1 MRGPRVLAAM
11 TKLTWTL
18 VALASLGGAAQAEVV
33 EGSYATADVM
43 NVSRGSHRGVAQDYL
58 VAPSG
63 GELTSSMKFLMTEP
77 SLGGEAMK
85 FSDLALWSVG
95 GRWAIYPR
103 LELSLEASFL
113 AKQPSFTDEKPWQSI
128 GGAIRSSLSRHAA
141 LQVTAAGGHLIG
153 HEGMW
158 TKEALLLQWRKP
170 IARVMQFDIA
180 AGVDGASLSAPRAP
194 SAYIAEVALMTSAL
208 FREPS
213 GHWGGWVGLGYAVPV
228 AYRGADPTTGMSVDP
243 QPRLDFRIGTVLS
256 LVKNW
261 DLFAELAII
270 DRGDM
275 ENPATRLPIMD
286 GGFDQQ
292 QVILGVTRHFE
303 GRRDSS
309 DDDNVAYRLR

>member
-1 MRGPRVLAAM
+1 M

-18 VALASLGGAAQAEVV
+18 AALACLGGVAQADE
-33 EGSYATADVM
+33 EGSMATADVM
-43 NVSRGSHRGVAQDYL
+43 SVSRGSHRGVAQDYL
-58 VAPSG
+58 VAPAG

-95 GRWAIYPR
+95 GRWSFFSK
-103 LELSLEASFL
+103 LELSIEASFL
-113 AKQPSFTDEKPWQSI
+113 AKQPSFTDEKPWQSV
-128 GGAIRSSLSRHAA
+128 GGAIRSPIGKRAA
-141 LQVTAAGGHLIG
+141 LQITAAGGHLIG

-158 TKEALLLQWRKP
+158 TKEALLLQFRQE
-170 IARVMQFDIA
+170 IADEIMQFEVT
-180 AGVDGASLSAPRAP
+180 AGVDGVSLSAPRAP
-194 SAYIAEVALMTSAL
+194 SAFITEVALMTSAL
-208 FREPS
+208 FREPT

-228 AYRGADPTTGMSVDP
+228 AFRGQDPTTGMSVDP

-261 DLFAELAII
+261 DVFAEFAIV

-275 ENPATRLPIMD
+275 EDPATRLPIMD
-286 GGFDQQ
+286 GGFDQK
-292 QVILGVTRHFE
+292 QVIFGVTRHIE
-303 GRRDSS
+303 GKRRRSND

>member
-1 MRGPRVLAAM
+1 M

-18 VALASLGGAAQAEVV
+18 AALSALGGVAQADE
-33 EGSYATADVM
+33 ERSPATADVM
-43 NVSRGSHRGVAQDYL
+43 SVSRGSHRGVAQDYL
-58 VAPSG
+58 VAPAG

-85 FSDLALWSVG
+85 FSDLALFNVG
-95 GRWAIYPR
+95 GRWSFFSK

-113 AKQPSFTDEKPWQSI
+113 AKQPSFTDEKPWQSV
-128 GGAIRSSLSRHAA
+128 GGAIRTPIGKRAA
-141 LQVTAAGGHLIG
+141 LQISAAGGHLIG

-158 TKEALLLQWRKP
+158 TKEALLLQWRQE
-170 IARVMQFDIA
+170 IAEDIMQFDIT
-180 AGVDGASLSAPRAP
+180 AGVDGVSLSAPRAS
-194 SAYIAEVALMTSAL
+194 SAFITEVAFMTSAL

-228 AYRGADPTTGMSVDP
+228 AFRGQDPTTGMSVDP

-261 DLFAELAII
+261 DLFAELAIV

-275 ENPATRLPIMD
+275 EDPATRLPIMD
-286 GGFDQQ
+286 GGFDQK
-292 QVILGVTRHFE
+292 QVMLGVTRHID
-303 GRRDSS
+303 GKRRRSGDN
-309 DDDNVAYRLR
+309 DDNHAMRLR

>member
-18 VALASLGGAAQAEVV
+18 AALTILGSTAQAQEA
-33 EGSYATADVM
+33 EGTSTAGVAMD
-43 NVSRGSHRGVAQDYL
+43 VSRGSHRGVAQDYL

-85 FSDLALWSVG
+85 FSDLALFNVG
-95 GRWAIYPR
+95 GRWSLFSR
-103 LELSLEASFL
+103 LELSIDASFL
-113 AKQPSFTDEKPWQSI
+113 AKQPSFTDEKPWQSV
-128 GGAIRSSLSRHAA
+128 GGALRTPLSRRAA
-141 LQVTAAGGHLIG
+141 LQITAAGGHLIG

-170 IARVMQFDIA
+170 IARIMQFDIA
-180 AGVDGASLSAPRAP
+180 AGVDGVSLSAPRAP
-194 SAYIAEVALMTSAL
+194 SAFITEVALMTSAL

-228 AYRGADPTTGMSVDP
+228 AYRGQDPTTGMSVDP

-261 DLFAELAII
+261 DVFAEFAIV

-286 GGFDQQ
+286 GGFDQR
-292 QVILGVTRHFE
+292 QVILGVTRHIE
-303 GRRDSS
+303 GPRDR
-309 DDDNVAYRLR
+309 DDDNAAYSLR